1 MLVTMKKNID
11 KSFWLEPMPKKGFWE
26 MLKHHMVDNGF
37 ITITINPANGK
48 EYWKTTPKGIKAYK
62 TVLELT
68 DENKA

>member
-11 KSFWLEPMPKKGFWE
+11 KTYWIEPTPPGGYWK
-26 MLKHHMVDNGF
+26 MLQHHLVDNGF
-37 ITITINPANGK
+37 ITIIINPANGK